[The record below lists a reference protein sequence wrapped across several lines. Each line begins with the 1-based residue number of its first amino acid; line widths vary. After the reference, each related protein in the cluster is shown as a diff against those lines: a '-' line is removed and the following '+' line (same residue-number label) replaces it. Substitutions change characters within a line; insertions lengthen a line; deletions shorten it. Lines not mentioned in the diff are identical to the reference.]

1 MKSIDILH
9 IDIFKT
15 PLSDVC
21 NGNVSIFKL
30 RSSSLNDKVNRN
42 WTGIEYKLNKLWI
55 RTALEKSVGKRN
67 TWDGNVTEL

>member
-15 PLSDVC
+15 PSSDVC
-21 NGNVSIFKL
+21 NGNVSTFKL
-30 RSSSLNDKVNRN
+30 RSSSWNDKVNRN
-42 WTGIEYKLNKLWI
+42 WIGIEYKLNEHWI

-67 TWDGNVTEL
+67 TWDGNVTEI